1 MDTLRSM
8 ALFIKV
14 AETGSFKQA
23 ADEMSYSNSLLSKDI
38 SKLEQMVGARLLQRS
53 TRKIQLTEIGQGY
66 LERCRKILSSHQE
79 AQDYVQEMQGQPKGR
94 LKVNAPMTLGITD
107 LGKAFGAFTAQHP
120 DVELDVDL
128 SDDPVDL
135 ISQGYDVGFRASSTG
150 IDVNYVGKPIA
161 TFSLH
166 MVTTPEYLK
175 ICGPINSPEQLSEH
189 NFYVYSLALSKNILP
204 LGGGISVSGNI
215 KANNTI
221 FLREALLQGNGIGLL
236 PSFVCAK
243 EIQSGHFVEL
253 LSDHSLPKLSFYV
266 LYPSRKYTPPKLT
279 KFVEFM
285 EAWFKNQGQCRDTE
299 INVDG

>member
-23 ADEMSYSNSLLSKDI
+23 AEEMNYSNSLISKDI
-38 SKLEQMVGARLLQRS
+38 GKLEQMVGARLLQRS

-66 LERCRKILSSHQE
+66 LERCRKILDSHQQ

-94 LKVNAPMTLGITD
+94 LKINAPMTLGITD
-107 LGKAFGAFTAQHP
+107 LGAAFGAFTAQHP
-120 DVELDVDL
+120 EVELEVDL
-128 SDDPVDL
+128 SDEPVDL
-135 ISQGYDVGFRASSTG
+135 ITQGYDVGFRASSSE
-150 IDVNYVGKPIA
+150 IDVNYVGRPIA
-161 TFSLH
+161 SFSLH

-175 ICGPINSPEQLSEH
+175 ANGPINSPDQLSQH
-189 NFYVYSLALSKNILP
+189 NFYIYSLAISKNRLP
-204 LGGGISVSGNI
+204 LNGGIVVSGNI

-243 EIQSGHFVEL
+243 EIQSGHLVEL
-253 LSDHSLPKLSFYV
+253 LSDNPLPKLNFYV
-266 LYPSRKYTPPKLT
+266 LYPSRQYTPPKLV

-285 EAWFKNQGQCRDTE
+285 EAWFKNQKGNSFC
-299 INVDG
+299 G